1 MSPNGGGDGDSRP
14 GTPRSA
20 TSGMKLKIKIGG
32 EDNDSGSE
40 IVPMNVNTSADPL
53 GLEDDGS
60 FAKRMKK
67 KKKKKH
73 KHKDKEKRE
82 RELNI

>member
-1 MSPNGGGDGDSRP
+1 M
-14 GTPRSA
+14 

-32 EDNDSGSE
+32 EDGNDSGSE

-53 GLEDDGS
+53 GLMEDDGS
-60 FAKRMKK
+60 FAKRLKK

-73 KHKDKEKRE
+73 KHKDKERNS
-82 RELNI
+82 ELLFFF